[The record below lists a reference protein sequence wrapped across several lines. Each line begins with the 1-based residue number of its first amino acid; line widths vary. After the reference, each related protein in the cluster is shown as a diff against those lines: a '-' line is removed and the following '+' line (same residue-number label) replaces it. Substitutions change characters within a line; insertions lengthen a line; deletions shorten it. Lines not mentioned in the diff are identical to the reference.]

1 MDRAYWRGC
10 AAEWFELFATDA
22 WFETGEHRARSEGAG
37 GSRGAPAGIVC
48 RSRGPG
54 EERARER
61 AAQQSGV
68 GRERTKALKKLTTL
82 LLTFLLGA
90 TVALA
95 QDNVSGKYEGTI
107 KSPDEKGSLEL
118 KSEGGKISGRLQ
130 NGEKSLESSEG
141 SLKDG
146 MLSLTFGKDAS
157 LTARVEG
164 DLIVG
169 EWRSGTQ
176 KRAIEFKKVPVAT
189 ATATAA
195 PATDL
200 SGQWEAV
207 ADANGQPFPFLLTLK
222 VEGEKVTGS
231 SSSQLGEAMI
241 KEGSWKD
248 GKLVINLENQNGV
261 IAMSASIVEG
271 KLSGEF
277 DYAGQLQGRWVAVK
291 KN

>member
-1 MDRAYWRGC
+1 
-10 AAEWFELFATDA
+10 
-22 WFETGEHRARSEGAG
+22 
-37 GSRGAPAGIVC
+37 
-48 RSRGPG
+48 
-54 EERARER
+54 
-61 AAQQSGV
+61 
-68 GRERTKALKKLTTL
+68 LKGLKHLKIATL

-107 KSPDEKGSLEL
+107 KSPDEKISLEL

-130 NGEKSLESSEG
+130 NGQKSLDSSEG
-141 SLKDG
+141 TLTNGNLRLLFDKDT
-146 MLSLTFGKDAS
+146 SFSAKVD
-157 LTARVEG
+157 G
-164 DLIVG
+164 DTIAG
-169 EWRSGTQ
+169 EWQ
-176 KRAIEFKKVPVAT
+176 KRVFELKRVPA
-189 ATATAA
+189 AAAA
-195 PATDL
+195 PATPAAATTDL

-231 SSSQLGEAMI
+231 SSSQLGEATI

-248 GKLVINLENQNGV
+248 GKLVINLENQNGI
-261 IAMSASIVEG
+261 IAMSASVIEG

-277 DYAGQLQGRWVAVK
+277 DYAGQLQGKWVAVK